1 MERNPKRRLGMN
13 AQKKLRE
20 LVSAARGAAL
30 VLAVFS
36 LVTYV
41 VSLALGPVMFF
52 TTPGGLTEAAR
63 NLHVLPLDIFML
75 LTVPLY
81 LPLGL
86 SHGALF
92 AGICII
98 FALCITAAALTNGGF
113 IKSIRES
120 LSRPISLAKTNFLFI
135 MPLVAS
141 GLLYATILISD
152 FQATQ
157 GVQTGSLNFP
167 AQTSP
172 YNILLNL
179 AYAPI
184 DEEFAFRITTIGLP
198 LAIFLIISYRS
209 DPRLVGFKR
218 KLGFVLLTLFSPEL
232 AKSRL
237 GYKTVATDGIIHGI
251 SVLEWALIAISSVV
265 FGAAHYLAG
274 SGWDIGKVST
284 AALAGFVF
292 AIMYVSYGAY
302 ADVLLHWYF
311 DYFFTVLDM
320 ASTAYGGAFN
330 AFASL
335 TEAVNVIAGPIVLV
349 VFLLISALKLGN
361 YLSSRAL
368 GPSSK
373 PT

>member
-1 MERNPKRRLGMN
+1 MN

-30 VLAVFS
+30 VLAIFS
-36 LVTYV
+36 VVTYV
-41 VSLALGPVMFF
+41 VSLAMGPVMFF

-63 NLHVLPLDIFML
+63 NLHVLPLDMFFFY
-75 LTVPLY
+75 PLY

-98 FALCITAAALTNGGF
+98 FALCIAAAALTNGGF

-209 DPRLVGFKR
+209 DPHLSGFK
-218 KLGFVLLTLFSPEL
+218 KWMSFALLTLFSPEL

-237 GYKTVATDGIIHGI
+237 GRKTVATDGIIHGI
-251 SVLEWALIAISSVV
+251 SVLEWALIVVSSVV
-265 FGAAHYLAG
+265 FGIAHYIAG

-320 ASTAYGGAFN
+320 ASTAYGSAFN

-368 GPSSK
+368 GLSSK

>member
-1 MERNPKRRLGMN
+1 MERNPKRRLSMN

-98 FALCITAAALTNGGF
+98 FAVCIAAAALTNGGF

-141 GLLYATILISD
+141 GLFYATILISD

-320 ASTAYGGAFN
+320 ASTAYGSAFN

-368 GPSSK
+368 GLSSK